1 MNTELLNMI
10 EYAKTEWE
18 NATANNLQVVQAKER
33 LSNILINYLD
43 DIIAAL
49 KPSVSTADTP
59 DGTVL
64 TGDAGDNAVGSTTV
78 GSTAGITA
86 GIKKRK
92 GGYSDGLR

>member
-64 TGDAGDNAVGSTTV
+64 TGDAGGGTV
-78 GSTAGITA
+78 GSTVGSTA